1 MNMPSYVS
9 YMSEAEPG
17 VLSQAEADQLARI
30 FKALGDPGRLV
41 LVSVLAREELCVHEI
56 AERLGR
62 EQSAVSHQ
70 LRVLRDR
77 QLVRTRR
84 EGRHI
89 YYALADGHV
98 RDLFEVAVEHVREE
112 E

>member
-1 MNMPSYVS
+1 M
-9 YMSEAEPG
+9 ADLEP
-17 VLSQAEADQLARI
+17 VALSQIQAERLART

-41 LVSVLAREELCVHEI
+41 LVSLLAHGELCVHEI
-56 AERLGR
+56 AGRLDR

-89 YYALADGHV
+89 YYELTDDHV
-98 RDLFEVAVEHVREE
+98 RDLFEVALAHVSHSETTR
-112 E
+112 

>member
-1 MNMPSYVS
+1 MAEPEVVALSQ
-9 YMSEAEPG
+9 SEAER
-17 VLSQAEADQLARI
+17 LART

-41 LVSVLAREELCVHEI
+41 LVSLLANEELCVHEI

-89 YYALADGHV
+89 YYELADGHV
-98 RDLFEVAVEHVREE
+98 RDLFEVALAHVSHTEE
-112 E
+112 ESR